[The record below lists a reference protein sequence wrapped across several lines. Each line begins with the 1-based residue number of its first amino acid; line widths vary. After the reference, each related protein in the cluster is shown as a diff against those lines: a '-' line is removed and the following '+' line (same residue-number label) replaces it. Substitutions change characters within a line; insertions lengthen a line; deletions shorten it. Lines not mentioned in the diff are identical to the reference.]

1 MKKEPKPPERRHFS
15 DGAIRVTYDFLW
27 RRKMNL
33 WIKSFTSSVGKKLIM
48 AVTGLSFIGFL
59 TMHLLG
65 NLTIYGGGDAFDA
78 YAVKLH
84 SLGVLLKVAEWG
96 LLLFAVVH
104 IVTGMALFL
113 ENWRARPV
121 RYAVKKRAG
130 GRSLGSAT
138 MPYTGVFLLAFVV
151 FHLLNFHF
159 VDKTQTTIFQ
169 IVSTAFQS
177 PFYVAI
183 YVAAMLVAA
192 VHVSHGLWSAFQTM
206 GANHP
211 KYMPILRM
219 IGLIF
224 SITVGIGFGS
234 LPIYISLIS

>member
-1 MKKEPKPPERRHFS
+1 MNWW
-15 DGAIRVTYDFLW
+15 IRSV
-27 RRKMNL
+27 
-33 WIKSFTSSVGKKLIM
+33 TSSVGKKLLM
-48 AVTGLSFIGFL
+48 ALTGLCFVGFL
-59 TMHLLG
+59 VMHLLG
-65 NLTIYGGGDAFDA
+65 NLTMYGGADAFNG

-96 LLLFAVVH
+96 LLIFAMIH
-104 IVTGMALFL
+104 IITGLTLFL

-121 RYAVKKRAG
+121 RYTVKNRAG

-138 MPYTGVFLLAFVV
+138 MPYTGALLFTFVV

-159 VDKTQTTIFQ
+159 IDKSQTTIFQ
-169 IVSTAFQS
+169 IVSAAFQN
-177 PFYVAI
+177 PFYVAA

-192 VHVSHGLWSAFQTM
+192 VHVSHGLWSAFQTL

-211 KYMPILRM
+211 KYMP
-219 IGLIF
+219 LIRTISLVF
-224 SITVGIGFGS
+224 SIIVGIGFGS